1 MNIKKLGWSLNFF
14 IFINFIYEIYKKI
27 RMESQFFLDF
37 IYEIYKKIRMES
49 QFFLDFI
56 YEIYKKIRMDVI
68 YVTQR
73 INKLI
78 FW

>member
-1 MNIKKLGWSLNFF
+1 
-14 IFINFIYEIYKKI
+14 
-27 RMESQFFLDF
+27 MESQFFLDF

-56 YEIYKKIRMDVI
+56 YEV
-68 YVTQR
+68 YVKQR

-78 FW
+78 FCFTHLSACMAYAVGKLG

>member
-1 MNIKKLGWSLNFF
+1 
-14 IFINFIYEIYKKI
+14 
-27 RMESQFFLDF
+27 MESQFFLDF

-56 YEIYKKIRMDVI
+56 YEIYKKIRMDGV
-68 YVTQR
+68 YVKQI

-78 FW
+78 FCFAHLSACMAYAVGKLG

>member
-1 MNIKKLGWSLNFF
+1 
-14 IFINFIYEIYKKI
+14 
-27 RMESQFFLDF
+27 MESQFFLDF

-56 YEIYKKIRMDVI
+56 YEV
-68 YVTQR
+68 YVKQR

-78 FW
+78 FCFAHLSACLAYAVGKLG